1 MLNLIDVKD
10 MLIKTSVPTGMVKI
24 NIGKNIKELELSNI
38 DEWRVN
44 QYVHFAEH
52 THLPYESSIP
62 LLSACIQEQCLH
74 IFTKRH
80 GPECL

>member
-10 MLIKTSVPTGMVKI
+10 MLIKTSVPTGMVKM

-38 DEWRVN
+38 DECRVN

-52 THLPYESSIP
+52 T
-62 LLSACIQEQCLH
+62 
-74 IFTKRH
+74 FT
-80 GPECL
+80 L